1 MPTKTTKAERT
12 YRRVLAEQERSG
24 LSIRAFAAER
34 GHSAGHLSWWRHEI
48 RKRDAARASASAQA
62 VRAKPAKK
70 TNPAAT
76 PAFLPVRV
84 IGAEA
89 PMPVTDSA
97 VTAAATAEGGYEVV
111 VASGRRVLR
120 LPRDFDVTRVAALV
134 RAVEAAC

>member
-24 LSIRAFAAER
+24 LSIRAFATER

-48 RKRDAARASASAQA
+48 RKRDAARASARL
-62 VRAKPAKK
+62 VRAKTARKTKPAS
-70 TNPAAT
+70 T

-84 IGAEA
+84 IGEEA
-89 PMPVTDSA
+89 RVPIVEAAT
-97 VTAAATAEGGYEVV
+97 TAAVCEGGYEVV

-120 LPRDFDVTRVAALV
+120 LPRDFDVARVAALV